1 MKIIL
6 IEDLE
11 NLGRRGNVVKVAD
24 GYARNYLIPHKFA
37 IQATPGNLKYVE
49 NQKLVWAKQEA
60 KMKDEAEVLAKA
72 LGEVNIRI
80 EKKVGEGDNLYGSV
94 TSMEIAHGLEEKGFP
109 IDRRKIRLDHPIKT
123 LGEYTIPIRLH
134 REVTAE
140 IKVLVAKE
148 GGEDEAP
155 AEVPAEAAAAPVVEV
170 APEAEAPAVEA
181 AAPAEEETA
190 TPAEE
195 PESDTE
201 SEEEKA

>member
-1 MKIIL
+1 MKVIL

-60 KMKDEAEVLAKA
+60 KMKDGAEVLAKA

-94 TSMEIAHGLEEKGFP
+94 TTMEIAHGLEEQGFQ

-123 LGEYTIPIRLH
+123 LGEYTIPIKLH

-140 IKVLVAKE
+140 IKVVVAKE
-148 GGEDEAP
+148 GGEEETPP
-155 AEVPAEAAAAPVVEV
+155 AEVTAPAVEV
-170 APEAEAPAVEA
+170 APEAETPVVEEVT
-181 AAPAEEETA
+181 AETEPVE

-195 PESDTE
+195 AETPAET
-201 SEEEKA
+201 EEEKS